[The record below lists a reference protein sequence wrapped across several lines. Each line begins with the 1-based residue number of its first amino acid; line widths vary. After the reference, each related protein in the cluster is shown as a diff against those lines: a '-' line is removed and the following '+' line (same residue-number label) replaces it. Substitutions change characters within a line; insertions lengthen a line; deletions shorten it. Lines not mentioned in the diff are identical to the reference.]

1 MELVFSLLLCHFLST
16 NGKQMHKIISTELQ
30 NGREVR
36 CNLAK
41 KEAISQSQ
49 WQVENNNTIHFLGV
63 ILQNSSLENMVCSK
77 SIKTT
82 LKRDRDH
89 HLIAEKPNTCVFT
102 NSCTATEN
110 VTLTVLILPSSGQH
124 QSVLEDRLV
133 TACRNAKGGLAD
145 NIVGISSINSIS
157 RKYKTKQKNANKN
170 VINSYK
176 STQQRN
182 NLENVT
188 CLIRHPTASSPLE
201 LFIRCPFKIQIKSN
215 RQRVKGR
222 KNKFIFNTTDSER
235 TIQVKITGSVKQVN
249 LNCSKQNGSL
259 PEGIKLIKNNLKFK
273 APMKESYAGIYV
285 CVASNQH
292 WKLSAQLEIEI
303 TSDEKQWI
311 VLRATLIT
319 SCVIFAASVC
329 FFIILRWHRKK
340 QLIVIPQQYSI
351 QNFGYQTSTEDCR
364 SIKTPQDRA
373 RGAGSVCTPAD
384 SPKDIASTDGINK

>member
-1 MELVFSLLLCHFLST
+1 MHSSEL
-16 NGKQMHKIISTELQ
+16 E
-30 NGREVR
+30 NGRNVR
-36 CNLAK
+36 CNVGK
-41 KEAISQSQ
+41 KVAISQSQ
-49 WQVENNNTIHFLGV
+49 WQVENKNTIHFLGV
-63 ILQNSSLENMVCSK
+63 IVQNRSLENTVCSK

-89 HLIAEKPNTCVFT
+89 HLAAEKSNTCVFT
-102 NSCTATEN
+102 NSCAVTEN

-145 NIVGISSINSIS
+145 NIVWISSINSMS
-157 RKYKTKQKNANKN
+157 SKYKTKQKNASKN
-170 VINSYK
+170 VISSYK
-176 STQQRN
+176 LTQHRN

-188 CLIRHPTASSPLE
+188 CRIRHPTIDTNTFTSLE

-215 RQRVKGR
+215 SQRVKGR
-222 KNKFIFNTTDSER
+222 KNKFIFNKKDSER

-249 LNCSKQNGSL
+249 VNCSKQNGSL

-273 APMKESYAGIYV
+273 GPMKESYAGIYV
-285 CVASNQH
+285 CVAFDQH

-303 TSDEKQWI
+303 TSGENQWI
-311 VLRATLIT
+311 ALRVALIA
-319 SCVIFAASVC
+319 SSVVFAAGVC

-351 QNFGYQTSTEDCR
+351 QNLGYQTSMEDCR
-364 SIKTPQDRA
+364 GIKTPQDRG
-373 RGAGSVCTPAD
+373 RGAGSVCTLAE
-384 SPKDIASTDGINK
+384 STKEIAPTDGVSR